1 MEQKFLEIYKLKYQK
16 IHNSAKLMYKSLAS
30 NNEMAFSQKKMLKEA
45 DIYIQALVVM
55 SLIKSNEL
63 TVEILRQLSDLTEYQ
78 FLFKKIKVK
87 KLENFDDKHLQKIKT
102 LVKEALTIEPL
113 FIKVSS
119 FFDKM
124 VKKLNL
130 DNSIKGCNIIEEC
143 LLSMLLLVRN
153 IDYENNDIKQYKK
166 DIEIIYKYIE
176 R

>member
-16 IHNSAKLMYKSLAS
+16 IHNSSKLMYKSLSS
-30 NNEMAFSQKKMLKEA
+30 NNEMAFSLKKMLKEA
-45 DIYIQALVVM
+45 DIYIQAIVVL
-55 SLIKSNEL
+55 SLIKSKEL
-63 TVEILRQLSDLTEYQ
+63 TVEVFKQLNDLAEYQ

-87 KLENFDDKHLQKIKT
+87 KLESFNEEQLNKIEMLAKET
-102 LVKEALTIEPL
+102 LIIEPL

-124 VKKLNL
+124 VAKLNL
-130 DNSIKGCNIIEEC
+130 DSSTKGCKIIEEC

-153 IDYENNDIKQYKK
+153 VDYEGYDIQLYKK

>member
-16 IHNSAKLMYKSLAS
+16 IHNSSKLMYKSLAS
-30 NNEMAFSQKKMLKEA
+30 NNEMAFSLKKMLKEA
-45 DIYIQALVVM
+45 DIYIQSLVVL
-55 SLIKSNEL
+55 SLIKSKEL
-63 TVEILRQLSDLTEYQ
+63 TVEIFKQLSDLTEYQ

-87 KLENFDDKHLQKIKT
+87 KLENFDDVQLLKIETLAKET
-102 LVKEALTIEPL
+102 LVIEPL

-124 VKKLNL
+124 VKKLKL
-130 DNSIKGCNIIEEC
+130 DSSIKGCNIIEEC

-153 IDYENNDIKQYKK
+153 IDYENHDIKEYKK

>member
-87 KLENFDDKHLQKIKT
+87 KFENFDDKHFQKIKT

>member
-87 KLENFDDKHLQKIKT
+87 KLENFDDKHFQKIKT

-153 IDYENNDIKQYKK
+153 IDYENNDIKQYNK

>member
-16 IHNSAKLMYKSLAS
+16 IHNSSKVMYKSLAS
-30 NNEMAFSQKKMLKEA
+30 NNEMAFSLKKMLKES
-45 DIYIQALVVM
+45 DIYIQALVIL
-55 SLIKSNEL
+55 SLIKTNEL
-63 TVEILRQLSDLTEYQ
+63 TVEVFKQLSDLTEYQ
-78 FLFKKIKVK
+78 FLFKKIKTK
-87 KLENFDDKHLQKIKT
+87 KLKSFDDETLQRIKMIA
-102 LVKEALTIEPL
+102 KETLTIEPL

-130 DNSIKGCNIIEEC
+130 DSSIKGCKIIEES

-153 IDYENNDIKQYKK
+153 IDYENNDIKQYKN

>member
-16 IHNSAKLMYKSLAS
+16 IHNSSKLMYKSLAS

-45 DIYIQALVVM
+45 DIYVQALVAL
-55 SLIKSNEL
+55 SLIKSNEF
-63 TVEILRQLSDLTEYQ
+63 TVEIFKQLSDLTEYK
-78 FLFKKIKVK
+78 FLFKKVKVK
-87 KLENFDDKHLQKIKT
+87 KLESFDNELLNTIET
-102 LVKEALTIEPL
+102 IAKEALTIEPL
-113 FIKVSS
+113 FIKVAS

-124 VKKLNL
+124 VKKLKL
-130 DNSIKGCNIIEEC
+130 DSSIKGCVIIEEC

-153 IDYENNDIKQYKK
+153 IDYENNIKQYQK